1 MSTLDIILIVVVV
14 VAAMYGYYKGFV
26 RQIGALAGIIAGI
39 ICCRVFGADVT
50 AFLNDFFLDATST
63 KDSSRFLNSVV
74 AQVVLFMLGYFG
86 ARWAATLLS
95 SLLKKV
101 KLNTLNRAAG
111 AVFAVVQW
119 LVVLSLALNLWIAIF
134 PSSTIVTDSSSIVD
148 ERLINLA
155 PDILGSN
162 TAKEFF
168 ETTKNLAK

>member
-1 MSTLDIILIVVVV
+1 M
-14 VAAMYGYYKGFV
+14 
-26 RQIGALAGIIAGI
+26 
-39 ICCRVFGADVT
+39 
-50 AFLNDFFLDATST
+50 
-63 KDSSRFLNSVV
+63 
-74 AQVVLFMLGYFG
+74 
-86 ARWAATLLS
+86 
-95 SLLKKV
+95 

-119 LVVLSLALNLWIAIF
+119 LVVLSLALNLWVAIF

>member
-14 VAAMYGYYKGFV
+14 VAAIYGYYKGFV

-39 ICCRVFGADVT
+39 ICCRVFAVDFA

-74 AQVVLFMLGYFG
+74 AQVVLFILGYFG
-86 ARWAATLLS
+86 ARWVASLLT
-95 SLLKKV
+95 SLLKTA
-101 KLNTLNRAAG
+101 KLSSVNRATG

-119 LVVLSLALNLWIAIF
+119 LVLLSLALNLWIAIF
-134 PSSTIVTDSSSIVD
+134 PSSTIVTESSSFVD

-155 PDILGSN
+155 PDILGSE